1 LAASLDTALS
11 NDYFIRHFLSFIKT
25 LIWFFAFNARLE
37 AKRQTGHWIICIGF
51 VASGSDQRWLQHH
64 SLNTHCLVALAEPLR
79 ALAFCES

>member
-1 LAASLDTALS
+1 V
-11 NDYFIRHFLSFIKT
+11 
-25 LIWFFAFNARLE
+25 